1 MRRKQP
7 AAPTWQQKQARN
19 SLWQYRLLPGLGL
32 LAMTMLTGPAT
43 AGPPTGSAQLTVHA
57 DREGPK
63 VSPLLYGIFFED
75 INCSADGGIYAEL
88 VRNRSFEDSDKLEHW
103 TVTTGGQ
110 GKVEVAIDTSHPI
123 SPKNRRSLKVTI
135 AEPGNAYAGVV
146 NAGFWGMAAKQG
158 ETYRLSLRTRCDGM
172 FQEPLSVALVGSDG
186 RCFAKEQLPRLTQD
200 WKTYECSLIANGT
213 DPKAQLEILAAGKGT
228 FWLDMVS
235 LFPVKTWKDRPGGL
249 RPDLAGMLAD
259 LKPSF
264 VRFPGGCWV
273 EGDTMPFAYRW
284 KQTIGDISERR
295 TQYNIWNYHATHGLG
310 FHEYL
315 QMCEDLG
322 AEPLFVINCGMSHR
336 ENVPMDR
343 MQEFVQDALDA
354 IEYCNG
360 SATSTWGSVRAS
372 NGHPAPFGL
381 KYMEIGNENGGPA
394 YQERYALFYDAIKKC
409 DPRMTLIANV
419 PPTSRP
425 ADVVDEH
432 YYSSPEFFIQQ
443 ADRYDKYDRKG
454 PKIYVGEYA
463 VTQGCG
469 QGNLRAAVGE
479 AAFMVGMER
488 NPDVVAMASYAP
500 LFVNVN
506 HRGWN
511 PDLINYDSS
520 RVYGI
525 PSYHVQRMFS
535 ANRGDVVLPVD
546 VEGPSYEEGPKGGAI
561 GVGTWATQA
570 EFKDIK
576 VTSGD
581 RTLYSADLDD
591 GTKGWKLL
599 GGKWSVADGA
609 LRQTQLREN
618 IRAVAGDK
626 SWTNYTLSLKAR
638 KLGGAEGFL
647 ILFRVQD
654 ENQKSWWNIGGWGN
668 SRHAVEIGG
677 EIGRSVPGH
686 IEIGRWY
693 DIRIELAGSNIKC
706 YLDGKLVHDLH
717 TPAMKALYASA
728 TRERSS
734 GDIILKAV
742 NASGQALATEIWL
755 PGVTRLIGPT
765 RAVVLASEKP
775 TDENSLTNPLKV
787 VPVTQVGTASV
798 MVNGVLAVH
807 QTFPGNSVTV
817 LRMKGE

>member
-1 MRRKQP
+1 MSRKP
-7 AAPTWQQKQARN
+7 AAAPAWSHKLSARCRW
-19 SLWQYRLLPGLGL
+19 LHRLFPGLAL
-32 LAMTMLTGPAT
+32 LTLSMPTCPVNAAE
-43 AGPPTGSAQLTVHA
+43 PPPGSAVLTLHA

-75 INCSADGGIYAEL
+75 INCSADGGLYAEL
-88 VRNRSFEDSDKLEHW
+88 VRNRSFEDSEQPEYWSVDSSGPAL
-103 TVTTGGQ
+103 VNL
-110 GKVEVAIDTSHPI
+110 AIDVSRPI
-123 SPKNRRSLKVTI
+123 SARNGKSLKVTI
-135 AEPGNAYAGVV
+135 DDPGSGRVGIV
-146 NAGFWGMAAKQG
+146 NGGFWGIAVKQG
-158 ETYRLSLRTRCDGM
+158 ENYRISLQARAGAGFAGPLTVTLESKRGAVYARQTTGPLTRDWRTHDC
-172 FQEPLSVALVGSDG
+172 ALKAD
-186 RCFAKEQLPRLTQD
+186 A
-200 WKTYECSLIANGT
+200 T
-213 DPKAQLEILAAGKGT
+213 DPQARLVISTAGKGT

-235 LFPVKTWKDRPGGL
+235 LFPVRTWKDRPGGL

-273 EGDTMPFAYRW
+273 EGDTMKFAYRW
-284 KQTIGDISERR
+284 KQTIGAISERR

-336 ENVPMDR
+336 ENVPMDK

-354 IEYCNG
+354 IQYCNG
-360 SATSTWGSVRAS
+360 PADSTWGSVRAR

-394 YQERYALFYDAIKKC
+394 YQERYALFHDAIKKR
-409 DPRMTLIANV
+409 DSSMILIANV
-419 PPTSRP
+419 PTTSRP

-443 ADRYDKYDRKG
+443 ADRYDKYERKG

-469 QGNLRAAVGE
+469 QGNLRGAVGE
-479 AAFMVGMER
+479 AAFMIGMER

-535 ANRGDVVLPVD
+535 ANRGDLVLPVD
-546 VEGPSYEEGPKGGAI
+546 VSGPSHEEGTRGGAI
-561 GVGTWATQA
+561 GVGTWATRA
-570 EFKDIK
+570 EFKDLK
-576 VTSGD
+576 VTRGD
-581 RTLYSADLDD
+581 QTLYSADLNGS
-591 GTKGWKLL
+591 GTRGWKLL
-599 GGKWSVADGA
+599 GGDWKVEDGA
-609 LRQTQLREN
+609 LRQTRLGEN
-618 IRAVAGDK
+618 ISAVAGNKD
-626 SWTNYTLSLKAR
+626 WTDYTFSLKAR

-668 SRHAVEIGG
+668 SRHAIEIGG
-677 EIGRSVPGH
+677 EIGQSVPGH
-686 IEIGRWY
+686 IETGRWY
-693 DIRIELAGSNIKC
+693 DIRIELAGSSMKC
-706 YLDGKLVHDLH
+706 YLDGKLVHEAS
-717 TPAMKALYASA
+717 TPRMKAIHASA
-728 TRERSS
+728 TREKSS
-734 GDIILKAV
+734 GDIILKVV
-742 NASGQALATEIWL
+742 NAFGQALATDI
-755 PGVTRLIGPT
+755 GFRGIARLRGPA
-765 RAVVLASEKP
+765 RAVMLTAENPS
-775 TDENSLTNPLKV
+775 DENSLFNPSKV
-787 VPVTQVGTASV
+787 APVTLDIDVGA
-798 MVNGVLAVH
+798 AAIRH
-807 QTFPGNSVTV
+807 TFPGNSVSV
-817 LRMKGE
+817 IRVKGE